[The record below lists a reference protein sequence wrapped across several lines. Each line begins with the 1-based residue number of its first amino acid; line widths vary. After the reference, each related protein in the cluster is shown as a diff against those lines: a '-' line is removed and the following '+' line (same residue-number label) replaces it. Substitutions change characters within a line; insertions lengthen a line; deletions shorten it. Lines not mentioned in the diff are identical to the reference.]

1 MLSVKNM
8 TSFLDSPL
16 CRALVSNCMYMYV
29 EDCLLSNSN
38 YRVSI
43 VLKKY
48 LVSVLPPLNS
58 LHFSSSIYEILLGRF
73 QF

>member
-1 MLSVKNM
+1 MA
-8 TSFLDSPL
+8 SFMNSPL

-38 YRVSI
+38 YRVFI

-48 LVSVLPPLNS
+48 LVTVFPPLNS
-58 LHFSSSIYEILLGRF
+58 LHFSSSIYEVFLVRF
-73 QF
+73 QFKKN